1 MQPDGAV
8 CFVREPFTCQLM
20 FQFETQVCRANNM
33 KLLMRLPI
41 DTTQR
46 WVSGKIEKKKILE
59 NVSSGGWIGSFVR
72 LKTILE
78 KRCEQ
83 KLSINSL
90 LSTILVRLRPLINK

>member
-1 MQPDGAV
+1 MSINVPIRNASVPGQ
-8 CFVREPFTCQLM
+8 QH
-20 FQFETQVCRANNM
+20 ETSDALTYRH
-33 KLLMRLPI
+33 
-41 DTTQR
+41 TTQR